1 MKQLHFDNNFKSV
14 NGINLMKELENA
26 PQKHYGN
33 TQLAPMQPC
42 NDLDYRS
49 RRNVT
54 KIAQILHQQNYQQV
68 DQISKLQQNKQQQQ
82 SVERLIAQNQELNS
96 SNNQS
101 KNTSSVLL
109 IPAIKDLNQER
120 ILQRLKSRT
129 IHSEQSSPKM
139 EKNTPSNMNSDF
151 SSYQC
156 NFPKD
161 FSPKVTEQN
170 TSQNSIGFNQ
180 LSNLVFNQCSV
191 ARSQS
196 REKELIQSTNLNSL
210 ESEWSKIKKEHNFDN
225 RSQSPFRFHSPVLQG
240 QQHASSQLSSSNIGN
255 ESKISNSSNNNATSS
270 LSRQFADYQFT
281 QKNEWCSSLERS
293 ADSTK
298 KPFENNSSSNT
309 ISQKIHKN
317 AFAGEYKQKQKTLI
331 KKSVPLS
338 KINLELVKQ
347 EQLSGRQLTAGRKT
361 PKSSQQQQNQKS
373 SQIIISQVTPNNNQY
388 VQSSN
393 SLSNRQHRSSQ
404 DNKDESHFQTILDK
418 YQNVHK
424 RQQVQQ
430 QQQQNLNMSN
440 LSNNS
445 SNSFQPTNYQCISTQ
460 PLSFVQNNAQDINN
474 ISSFETSSFSAV
486 ENKRN
491 SIYDS
496 RQSFNFKLQKE
507 DSLVNNG
514 VCSQTSSQQIY
525 NFTSKVINPSNYY
538 TSPGFTQNLSSS
550 QLNQHNS
557 KTSSINNSIPQTIQP
572 SLSCN
577 LQSNQAI
584 QNHSLSN
591 QAVMASQSIGKGE
604 RTINSLLNEQQKN
617 PQSSSKIHNQI
628 KVMSPKQNDLK
639 SISQRNNLNKQ
650 NSSENISSCQQ
661 LSSSQIQVEQNS
673 MINSIQKG
681 GLDDVELTT
690 SKYYGKS
697 TIINQ
702 QERDVKQ
709 IIMNKIHKMNVA
721 KICLKDEDLG
731 SLSYNNC
738 SSNNDIQ
745 NNNFQNGNNND
756 KNETEINRCQQQ
768 NNLISYSPISS
779 TNYERN
785 QILNS
790 SPQYQNNLSSSACQL
805 QVIKPVSQMPIIK
818 YQPQSESKKIQGKT
832 VNSNTTSPDKQE
844 NISKVGEIEYKL
856 KQIGQQNQQQA
867 QYNRSSYILQNN
879 QNTNN
884 MVLNQYQIQQPAQSQ
899 LPIQILNNS
908 NNNNVVQEPFNS
920 LNKNMGCQPSQNNIQ
935 TSSKYQINLAQI
947 LQSDT
952 NKLKESNT
960 FNQENLDKKNQG
972 NNNSS
977 QYHVFSS
984 NSNNSASSS
993 QMNQNQIQ
1001 QQYSSQQSYYQRINP
1016 LQVSTNINRI
1026 ISQKVSE
1033 QNKITQ
1039 IKPVQNIDQ
1048 FNYYSKPIS
1057 QHVVNKN
1064 FILQPQLDSKTTM
1077 ILKNQQQIPQQQ
1089 TNQISLPADRA
1100 FLRSNSSEGQFQIGQ
1115 LQTAQVYQK
1124 QQNQKQIVSQNH
1136 HHHESENNYKTEI
1149 NKNGTVKIEYP
1160 NQHANNIISYQ
1171 NNICLSYKQNTSN
1184 NTNNQ
1189 YNTIDRDV
1197 NTNMQIQNQEK
1208 QLQYQS
1214 KQFGSTDQNQLTSNQ
1229 SLKYSDQQQG
1239 KRSFLNNQ
1247 PQNNHEIPK
1256 IKKTSSFFAH

>member
-33 TQLAPMQPC
+33 NQLAPILPC

-54 KIAQILHQQNYQQV
+54 KITQILHQQNYQQV

-120 ILQRLKSRT
+120 ILQRLKSKT

-139 EKNTPSNMNSDF
+139 DKNTPSNMNSDF

-161 FSPKVTEQN
+161 FSPKITDQN
-170 TSQNSIGFNQ
+170 NSQNSIGFNQ
-180 LSNLVFNQCSV
+180 LSNIVFNQCSV

-240 QQHASSQLSSSNIGN
+240 QQIVSNQLSYSNIGN
-255 ESKISNSSNNNATSS
+255 ESKISNSSNNNGTSS
-270 LSRQFADYQFT
+270 LSRQFADYQFS

-298 KPFENNSSSNT
+298 KPFENNSISNAVT
-309 ISQKIHKN
+309 LKIHKN
-317 AFAGEYKQKQKTLI
+317 AFAGEHKQKQKTLI

-361 PKSSQQQQNQKS
+361 PKSSSQQQNQKS
-373 SQIIISQVTPNNNQY
+373 SQIIIAQVTPTSNQI

-393 SLSNRQHRSSQ
+393 SLSNRQHRNSQ

-460 PLSFVQNNAQDINN
+460 PLSFVQSNTQDTNN
-474 ISSFETSSFSAV
+474 ISHFETSSCSAV

-514 VCSQTSSQQIY
+514 TSSSQSAPQQIY
-525 NFTSKVINPSNYY
+525 NFSSKVINPSNYY
-538 TSPGFTQNLSSS
+538 TSPGFTQNLSCN
-550 QLNQHNS
+550 QLNQNNS
-557 KTSSINNSIPQTIQP
+557 KSSSINNSIPQTIQP

-577 LQSNQAI
+577 LQNHQTSQNPMINNQ
-584 QNHSLSN
+584 L
-591 QAVMASQSIGKGE
+591 VMAQQQIGKIE
-604 RTINSLLNEQQKN
+604 RPINNLLNENQQQKN

-650 NSSENISSCQQ
+650 GSCENISSCQQ
-661 LSSSQIQVEQNS
+661 LSSSQIQVEQNQ
-673 MINSIQKG
+673 MIGSIQKG

-697 TIINQ
+697 TVTNQ

-738 SSNNDIQ
+738 NSNNDIQ
-745 NNNFQNGNNND
+745 NNHFQNGNND
-756 KNETEINRCQQQ
+756 KNEADINRCQQQ
-768 NNLISYSPISS
+768 NNIISYSPISS
-779 TNYERN
+779 ANYERN
-785 QILNS
+785 QILNN
-790 SPQYQNNLSSSACQL
+790 SPQQQNNLSSSACSL
-805 QVIKPVSQMPIIK
+805 QVNKPISQIPIIK

-832 VNSNTTSPDKQE
+832 VNSNTTSPDKHE
-844 NISKVGEIEYKL
+844 NISKVGGIEYKL
-856 KQIGQQNQQQA
+856 KQIGSQHQQQV
-867 QYNRSSYILQNN
+867 QYNRSSYILQNS

-884 MVLNQYQIQQPAQSQ
+884 MVLNQYQIQQPTQSQ
-899 LPIQILNNS
+899 QQHIQILNN
-908 NNNNVVQEPFNS
+908 NNVQGPLNS
-920 LNKNMGCQPSQNNIQ
+920 LNKNIGNQSNQNNIQ
-935 TSSKYQINLAQI
+935 ASSKYQINLAQI
-947 LQSDT
+947 LQSDP

-960 FNQENLDKKNQG
+960 FNQENLDKKHQG
-972 NNNSS
+972 NNQL

-984 NSNNSASSS
+984 NSNTSASSS
-993 QMNQNQIQ
+993 LINQNQIQQ

-1026 ISQKVSE
+1026 ITQKTSE

-1039 IKPVQNIDQ
+1039 IKPIQNIDQ
-1048 FNYYSKPIS
+1048 FNYYSKQIS
-1057 QHVVNKN
+1057 QHATNKN
-1064 FILQPQLDSKTTM
+1064 FILQPQIDSKTAM
-1077 ILKNQQQIPQQQ
+1077 VLKNQQQISQQQ
-1089 TNQISLPADRA
+1089 NNQISLPADRA

-1115 LQTAQVYQK
+1115 LQNALTYQK
-1124 QQNQKQIVSQNH
+1124 QQNQNQFVQQNQN
-1136 HHHESENNYKTEI
+1136 ETENTYKTDV

-1160 NQHANNIISYQ
+1160 NSHANNIISYQ

-1197 NTNMQIQNQEK
+1197 NTYMQNQNQEK
-1208 QLQYQS
+1208 QLQYLN
-1214 KQFGSTDQNQLTSNQ
+1214 KQFGSTDQNQLASNQ
-1229 SLKYSDQQQG
+1229 SLKYQEQQA
-1239 KRSFLNNQ
+1239 KRSFINNQ

-1256 IKKTSSFFAH
+1256 VKKTSSFFAH

>member
-1 MKQLHFDNNFKSV
+1 
-14 NGINLMKELENA
+14 MKELENA

-33 TQLAPMQPC
+33 NQLAAMQPC

-68 DQISKLQQNKQQQQ
+68 DQTSKLQQNKQQQQ

-139 EKNTPSNMNSDF
+139 DKNTPSNMNSDF

-161 FSPKVTEQN
+161 FSPKITEQN
-170 TSQNSIGFNQ
+170 NSQNSIGFNQ

-240 QQHASSQLSSSNIGN
+240 QQVASNQLSYSNIGN
-255 ESKISNSSNNNATSS
+255 ESKISNSSHNNGTSS
-270 LSRQFADYQFT
+270 LSRQFADYQFS

-298 KPFENNSSSNT
+298 KPFENNSSSSNSV
-309 ISQKIHKN
+309 SQKIHKN

-361 PKSSQQQQNQKS
+361 PKSNSQQQNQKS
-373 SQIIISQVTPNNNQY
+373 AQIIITQVTTSSNQF

-393 SLSNRQHRSSQ
+393 SLSNRQHRNSQ

-424 RQQVQQ
+424 RQQVQS

-460 PLSFVQNNAQDINN
+460 PLSFVQNNIQDINN
-474 ISSFETSSFSAV
+474 ISNFETSSCSGV

-514 VCSQTSSQQIY
+514 ISSQPASQQIY

-538 TSPGFTQNLSSS
+538 TSPGFTQNLSCN
-550 QLNQHNS
+550 QLNQNNS

-577 LQSNQAI
+577 LQNHQTNQNPSISNQLVTA
-584 QNHSLSN
+584 Q
-591 QAVMASQSIGKGE
+591 QQIGKSE
-604 RTINSLLNEQQKN
+604 RPVNNLLNEQQKN

-628 KVMSPKQNDLK
+628 KIMSPKQNDLK

-650 NSSENISSCQQ
+650 GSSENISSCQQ

-673 MINSIQKG
+673 IISNIQKG

-697 TIINQ
+697 TIVNQ

-738 SSNNDIQ
+738 NSNNDIQ
-745 NNNFQNGNNND
+745 SNNHQNGIND
-756 KNETEINRCQQQ
+756 KSETEFNRCQQQ
-768 NNLISYSPISS
+768 NNLVSYSPISS
-779 TNYERN
+779 ANYERN

-790 SPQYQNNLSSSACQL
+790 SPLQQNNLSSSACSL
-805 QVIKPVSQMPIIK
+805 QVNKPISQMPVIK

-844 NISKVGEIEYKL
+844 NISKVGGIEYKL
-856 KQIGQQNQQQA
+856 KQIGSQNQPIA
-867 QYNRSSYILQNN
+867 QYNRSSYIHQNS

-884 MVLNQYQIQQPAQSQ
+884 MVLNQYQIQQPVQSQ
-899 LPIQILNNS
+899 QQIQILNNI
-908 NNNNVVQEPFNS
+908 QEPLNL
-920 LNKNMGCQPSQNNIQ
+920 LNKNISSQQSQNNVQ

-947 LQSDT
+947 LQSDS

-960 FNQENLDKKNQG
+960 FNQENLDKKHQP
-972 NNNSS
+972 NNSS

-993 QMNQNQIQ
+993 LMNQNQIQQ

-1026 ISQKVSE
+1026 ISQKTSE

-1039 IKPVQNIDQ
+1039 IKNVQNADQ

-1057 QHVVNKN
+1057 QHATNKN
-1064 FILQPQLDSKTTM
+1064 FILQPQIDSKTNT
-1077 ILKNQQQIPQQQ
+1077 ILKNQPQIPQHQA
-1089 TNQISLPADRA
+1089 NQIGLPDRA
-1100 FLRSNSSEGQFQIGQ
+1100 FLRSNSSEGQFQINQ
-1115 LQTAQVYQK
+1115 IQNAQAYQK
-1124 QQNQKQIVSQNH
+1124 QQNQNQMVQQNH
-1136 HHHESENNYKTEI
+1136 HEAENTYKTEL
-1149 NKNGTVKIEYP
+1149 NKNGTVKIEFP

-1189 YNTIDRDV
+1189 YNTIDRDYLQ
-1197 NTNMQIQNQEK
+1197 NQNQEK
-1208 QLQYQS
+1208 QLQYLN
-1214 KQFGSTDQNQLTSNQ
+1214 KQFGSSTDQNQLAQNQ
-1229 SLKYSDQQQG
+1229 SLKYQEQQQA
-1239 KRSFLNNQ
+1239 KRSFINNQ